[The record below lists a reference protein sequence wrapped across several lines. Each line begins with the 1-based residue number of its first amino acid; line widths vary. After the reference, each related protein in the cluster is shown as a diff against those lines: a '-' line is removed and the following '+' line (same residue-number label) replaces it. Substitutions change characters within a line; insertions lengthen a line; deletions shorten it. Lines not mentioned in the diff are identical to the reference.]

1 MGFRGL
7 TVAAVLLC
15 WALPLKA
22 QQSVELTFDAGLV
35 TLRAQNVSARAIL
48 AEWARLGGA
57 TIVNAD
63 RVAGPP
69 LTIELTGVP
78 EQQALDIILRSTAG
92 YVLAPRRP
100 GSNSTSVFDRVMIL
114 ATSAAPR
121 NPPPPAVA
129 PVVARPTPSAPRPIL
144 RRPPIVVRPPQAN
157 PGAPAG
163 AGGNVTGFDPLGQV
177 PQPLVTQ
184 PPVPAGAELLDP
196 TNIPGGE
203 AVPGSASPAG
213 VAPTPTNPFGIPF
226 GSSATPGIVA
236 PVPSPQQQQPP
247 QPTPNGVQ

>member
-1 MGFRGL
+1 MGFRVL

-22 QQSVELTFDAGLV
+22 QQSVELEFDAGRV

-48 AEWARLGGA
+48 EEWARLGGV
-57 TIVNAD
+57 TIVNGD

-100 GSNSTSVFDRVMIL
+100 GSDSTSVFDRVMIL

-121 NPPPPAVA
+121 NPPPAAVA
-129 PVVARPTPSAPRPIL
+129 AVAARPTLGAPRAIL
-144 RRPPIVVRPPQAN
+144 RSPPIIVRQPQPTPVA
-157 PGAPAG
+157 PTGAE
-163 AGGNVTGFDPLGQV
+163 AGGDATGFDPLGLV

-184 PPVPAGAELLDP
+184 PPVSPTVEFPNPAGMA
-196 TNIPGGE
+196 GGE
-203 AVPGSASPAG
+203 SAPNQTG

-226 GSSATPGIVA
+226 GSSATPGIVT
-236 PVPSPQQQQPP
+236 PVPSPQQQPP